1 MPVKRRPDIA
11 QKDEQDDDDQRRA
24 LQQVLLDG
32 GDGLVDQVGAVVDG
46 HRLHA
51 LRQRLVD
58 GVQPRGHGLRD
69 AAAVLSDQH
78 EHRAQHDFF
87 AVVGGRARAQFAP
100 NPDVRDVADPDGLAL
115 HGSQDDVLD
124 VVDRTDLARRADQVL
139 LAIALD
145 VACAHV
151 GVVAVQ
157 RRHHVRQRQAVGRQ
171 PLGAGRHL
179 GVPSSLRAP
188 GSASTVQ
195 R

>member
-1 MPVKRRPDIA
+1 MMIILHDHDRPVHDDAEVQRAQAHQVGADLVGDHAGEGEQHRQGNDHGRDQRRPDIA

-87 AVVGGRARAQFAP
+87 AVVGGRARAQLLAFAHASDVAHP
-100 NPDVRDVADPDGLAL
+100 NGHAIAPVQHDVADCLQIG
-115 HGSQDDVLD
+115 
-124 VVDRTDLARRADQVL
+124 
-139 LAIALD
+139 
-145 VACAHV
+145 
-151 GVVAVQ
+151 
-157 RRHHVRQRQAVGRQ
+157 
-171 PLGAGRHL
+171 
-179 GVPSSLRAP
+179 
-188 GSASTVQ
+188 
-195 R
+195 